1 MLSNLVIVGLLIH
14 KHIYTYILT
23 ITCTHSVNNVCIKYK
38 AMKTLGF
45 CEFFSV
51 TKSTSCSF
59 TLSYSRQPN
68 LLLEMGLVTTLKEI
82 NAVENLTVESAHPPR
97 SLLTLPSGPCLCL
110 CEAHA
115 SSPAPPIQKDILH

>member
-1 MLSNLVIVGLLIH
+1 
-14 KHIYTYILT
+14 
-23 ITCTHSVNNVCIKYK
+23 
-38 AMKTLGF
+38 
-45 CEFFSV
+45 
-51 TKSTSCSF
+51 
-59 TLSYSRQPN
+59 
-68 LLLEMGLVTTLKEI
+68 MGHVTTLKEI